1 MTHPNVKSGYIV
13 VCYRPQNTW
22 VFVISYICVMLKQ
35 LHSKYAKRIFFSFL
49 VWLFIMGKQN
59 ILPWIYMLI
68 VTLLYHI
75 CYIYITYHMLIVT
88 LLYHICL
95 WTAGQVCQVGVYPA
109 TSIVHCNRSRSC
121 VWGVLCLYCPIT
133 VCVYM
138 SHVLWPSVKS
148 WSH

>member
-1 MTHPNVKSGYIV
+1 MTPPNVKSEYIV

-49 VWLFIMGKQN
+49 VWHYIMGKQN
-59 ILPWIYMLI
+59 ILLWTYMLI

-75 CYIYITYHMLIVT
+75 CYMYITYHMLIVT

-109 TSIVHCNRSRSC
+109 TSIVHCNRSRPY
-121 VWGVLCLYCPIT
+121 VWGVLCLYCQIT
-133 VCVYM
+133 VYM
-138 SHVLWPSVKS
+138 SHVFWPSVKS
-148 WSH
+148 WGH

>member
-1 MTHPNVKSGYIV
+1 MTPPNVKSEYIV
-13 VCYRPQNTW
+13 ICYRPQNTW

-49 VWLFIMGKQN
+49 VWHYIMGKQN
-59 ILPWIYMLI
+59 ILPWTYMLI

-88 LLYHICL
+88 LLYHIYL

-109 TSIVHCNRSRSC
+109 TSIVHSNRSRPC
-121 VWGVLCLYCPIT
+121 VWGVLCLYCQIT
-133 VCVYM
+133 VYM
-138 SHVLWPSVKS
+138 SHVFWPSVKS
-148 WSH
+148 WGH